1 MKIKSREDLQ
11 ALRDKYRGNVI
22 MRIVSDNAESR
33 TEVNVGMA
41 DCGIAAGA
49 RDTLKTLFDEINHA
63 GLEKVSVMAVDCM
76 GDCDNEPT
84 VEIKMPGKPV
94 VRYKKVDITAAKEI
108 VKEHLVGGNIVTKLE
123 V

>member
-1 MKIKSREDLQ
+1 MKIKSRKDLQ
-11 ALRDKYRGNVI
+11 ALRDQYRGNVL
-22 MRIVSDNAESR
+22 MRIVSDNAETR

-49 RDTLKTLFDEINHA
+49 RDTLKTFFDEVNHA
-63 GLEKVSVMAVDCM
+63 RLETVSVMAVDCM
-76 GDCDNEPT
+76 NNCENEPT
-84 VEIKMPGKPV
+84 VEIKIPGKPV
-94 VRYKKVDITAAKEI
+94 VRYKNVDVAAAKEI